1 MSDKRSF
8 SDAFAPRKPQGKTG
22 FGPAKETLAK
32 PGMPKPNLGNPSAKQ
47 PVTDAFKPVPKPVK
61 APPPK
66 AASARDVFA
75 SKSQTNAPKTKPGM
89 QRPPAPPKQS
99 PTRHE
104 AALKPVQ
111 QGGAKLPPLVRP
123 TEPPPPKQPAMMRAD
138 PAPKSRNLFGRSG
151 GETAPK
157 QRALTPPPKQ
167 PGGKMP
173 AMAFATAGAAL
184 PKPRGGAGYNPFDRR
199 RFVVS
204 PASPARAPAAASAP
218 SAPDPFFDLPPPL
231 AERSTPTPEPRRTP
245 FHVVPSAA
253 AVDAVSQPKAAKSG
267 AAARSSSLVL
277 VSGAG
282 AVAAAAADAP
292 EAPPAEKPAEAAP
305 AAATA
310 PPPAA
315 PAAEQVGRGG
325 GGRGRG
331 GAGSG
336 GSTGAPRQARAVAHR
351 GFNQDDMFG
360 VLFGIA
366 VIAFLLMWFMRGKSD
381 EAIEDGTLFAAQSA
395 PVQRLAVSPTPPL
408 PPPLPP
414 VDPFGDKP
422 VDLRPQGPIPEAA
435 TAPPEVAEVTPTPAT
450 PAPAAPP
457 PVSAKPAPAIAES
470 SLPLAE
476 RKMHAWFCTASSRLT
491 KAARTE
497 LNGELDKFA
506 QVFAGKE
513 LVVRGYADTRGSTE
527 YNSALSGSRASV
539 VADFL
544 RTKGLTVTDST
555 GVGEL
560 EGLDD
565 NQNCANQ
572 RRVDVWVKGG
582 PAEAPSRACAPEPD
596 VESLVCG

>member
-1 MSDKRSF
+1 
-8 SDAFAPRKPQGKTG
+8 
-22 FGPAKETLAK
+22 
-32 PGMPKPNLGNPSAKQ
+32 
-47 PVTDAFKPVPKPVK
+47 
-61 APPPK
+61 
-66 AASARDVFA
+66 
-75 SKSQTNAPKTKPGM
+75 
-89 QRPPAPPKQS
+89 
-99 PTRHE
+99 
-104 AALKPVQ
+104 
-111 QGGAKLPPLVRP
+111 
-123 TEPPPPKQPAMMRAD
+123 
-138 PAPKSRNLFGRSG
+138 
-151 GETAPK
+151 
-157 QRALTPPPKQ
+157 
-167 PGGKMP
+167 
-173 AMAFATAGAAL
+173 
-184 PKPRGGAGYNPFDRR
+184 
-199 RFVVS
+199 
-204 PASPARAPAAASAP
+204 
-218 SAPDPFFDLPPPL
+218 
-231 AERSTPTPEPRRTP
+231 
-245 FHVVPSAA
+245 
-253 AVDAVSQPKAAKSG
+253 
-267 AAARSSSLVL
+267 
-277 VSGAG
+277 
-282 AVAAAAADAP
+282 
-292 EAPPAEKPAEAAP
+292 
-305 AAATA
+305 
-310 PPPAA
+310 
-315 PAAEQVGRGG
+315 
-325 GGRGRG
+325 
-331 GAGSG
+331 
-336 GSTGAPRQARAVAHR
+336 
-351 GFNQDDMFG
+351 MFG

-435 TAPPEVAEVTPTPAT
+435 PAPPEVAEVSPTPAT